1 MLVAAAAAVSS
12 CRDDGVARG
21 VLRLADSLIE
31 ERPDSSLALL
41 HRDSLL
47 FTKASKAVRMAY
59 ALSRTEAEDKCYV
72 THTSDSA
79 IRPAAEY
86 FAAHGPALQAVR
98 AWYVLGR
105 VYCDLRL
112 YGHALTAFD
121 NALAVSSDSS
131 RAACRYKTRACS
143 WTGDIYEKKDLHR
156 DALRYNKRAYRC
168 AVRSDLSS
176 SEVYALRDI
185 GRSYSCLKR
194 NDIAIPYYKRAAMKA
209 EAMNDTMLYNM
220 VMEELAA
227 VYLEEGRI
235 ADAGEILL
243 KPFKTEIK
251 EDIAAH
257 YFTLSDYFETLG
269 QLDSAMEYNLWGM
282 DYGSTYFKRD
292 VSLDLARVCI
302 KKGKRDE
309 ALKYY
314 EMYFAYADSLRGN
327 EVAED
332 ANMLSRMERMLGVER
347 ENAALAEDK
356 AQLVAWLSVVMFAV
370 FVAVFFAVR
379 YYFNARRRIKEQNER
394 VKKYM
399 RQQNERETRT
409 VLRNNERIRQLEN
422 ELASSSEQQRELSKS
437 LVRNEAETLALRN
450 KLMAFERERSEL
462 LAADFKETEIYKLY
476 HDPTARPT
484 PADFHRLVIALDMS
498 YDNFTQRLKDFY
510 PNISNIEMWICCM
523 VKIGL
528 SPKEIS
534 SISAYSLSALSM
546 AKSRLYAK
554 MFNKKGSAKELD
566 TFLRDF

>member
-41 HRDSLL
+41 RRDSLL
-47 FTKASKAVRMAY
+47 FTKAGKAMRMAY

-72 THTSDSA
+72 THSSDSA

-86 FAAHGPALQAVR
+86 FAKHGPALQSVR

-112 YGHALTAFD
+112 YGHALTAFG
-121 NALAVSSDSS
+121 NALAVAADSS
-131 RAACRYKTRACS
+131 RAVCRYKTRACS
-143 WTGDIYEKKDLHR
+143 WMGDIYEKKDLHR
-156 DALRYNKRAYRC
+156 DALRYNRQAYRF
-168 AVRSDLSS
+168 AVRSDLPA

-185 GRSYSCLKR
+185 GRSYSFLKR

-209 EAMNDTMLYNM
+209 KAMNDTMLYNM
-220 VMEELAA
+220 VMGELAA
-227 VYLEEGRI
+227 IYIEEGRI
-235 ADAGEILL
+235 ADAGEVLL
-243 KPFKTEIK
+243 KPFNTKIR

-257 YFTLSDYFETLG
+257 YFTKSNYFEALG
-269 QLDSAMEYNLWGM
+269 ELDSAMKYNLWGM
-282 DYGSTYFKRD
+282 DYGSTYFKRN
-292 VSLDLARVCI
+292 VSLDLARICI
-302 KKGKRDE
+302 KQGKRDE

-314 EMYFAYADSLRGN
+314 EMYFAYADSLKGN

-332 ANMLSRMERMLGVER
+332 GNLLSRIEQMLGIER

-356 AQLVAWLSVVMFAV
+356 AQLIAGLSVVLFAV

-379 YYFNARRRIKEQNER
+379 YYFNVRRRVKEQRER

-399 RQQNERETRT
+399 RQQNERETQT
-409 VLRNNERIRQLEN
+409 VLRNNERIRQLED
-422 ELASSSEQQRELSKS
+422 ELASSSEQQKELLTS

-462 LAADFKETEIYKLY
+462 LAADFEETEIYKLY
-476 HDPTARPT
+476 HDPTAKPT
-484 PADFHRLVIALDMS
+484 VADFHRLVIALDMA
-498 YDNFTQRLKDFY
+498 YDNFTKRLKDFY
-510 PNISNIEMWICCM
+510 PGVSGNELWICCM
-523 VKIGL
+523 VKTGL
-528 SPKEIS
+528 SAKEICN
-534 SISAYSLSALSM
+534 ISTYSFNSLSM
-546 AKSRLYAK
+546 AKSRLYTK

-566 TFLRDF
+566 SFIIDF

>member
-1 MLVAAAAAVSS
+1 M
-12 CRDDGVARG
+12 
-21 VLRLADSLIE
+21 RLADSLIE

-41 HRDSLL
+41 RRDSLL

-86 FAAHGPALQAVR
+86 LAAHGTALQSVR

-121 NALAVSSDSS
+121 NALAVAADSS
-131 RAACRYKTRACS
+131 RAVCRYKTRACS
-143 WTGDIYEKKDLHR
+143 WVGDIYEKKDLHR
-156 DALRYNKRAYRC
+156 DALRYNKQAYRY
-168 AVRSDLSS
+168 AERSDMPE

-194 NDIAIPYYKRAAMKA
+194 NDIAIPYYKQAAMKA
-209 EAMNDTMLYNM
+209 KASNDTMLYNM

-243 KPFKTEIK
+243 KPFNTKIK

-257 YFTLSDYFETLG
+257 YFTKSNYFEALG
-269 QLDSAMEYNLWGM
+269 ELDSAMEYSLRGM
-282 DYGSTYFKRD
+282 AYGSIYSKRS

-314 EMYFAYADSLRGN
+314 EMYFAYADSLKGN
-327 EVAED
+327 EIAED
-332 ANMLSRMERMLGVER
+332 GNLLSRIEQMLGIER

-356 AQLVAWLSVVMFAV
+356 AQLIAWLSVVLFAV

-379 YYFNARRRIKEQNER
+379 YYFNVRRRVKEQRER

-399 RQQNERETRT
+399 RQQYERETQS
-409 VLRNNERIRQLEN
+409 VQRNNERIRQLED
-422 ELASSSEQQRELSKS
+422 ELASSSEQQKELRKS
-437 LVRNEAETLALRN
+437 LVRNETEMLGLRN

-462 LAADFKETEIYKLY
+462 LAADFKETEMYKLY
-476 HDPTARPT
+476 HNPTARPT
-484 PADFHRLVIALDMS
+484 AADYHRLVAALNMS

-523 VKIGL
+523 VKTGL
-528 SPKEIS
+528 SAKEICN
-534 SISAYSLSALSM
+534 ISAYSFNSLSM

-554 MFNKKGSAKELD
+554 MFNKKGTAKELD
-566 TFLRDF
+566 SVIMDF